1 MREQNAADE
10 GAGVSIAAD
19 NGSHQVVSGRI
30 KGVEAISE
38 RFLSENVM
46 VNRLNTT
53 LGAHSAMVEP
63 ALDDLE
69 AALAEVVIEPP
80 SLTLVSNLTGRAI
93 EPGEVLDGT
102 YWKRHA
108 REPVAFASGVR
119 TLADLGVDL
128 VVEIGPHSVL
138 GPMVALSWPPS
149 TESAGDPVVLW
160 SMRQPSINAPAGQ
173 STFVK
178 AVAGAYAAGLSIDFT
193 GLFAGEA
200 RRRISLP
207 GYPFQRECHWV
218 EAPRQ
223 RRLSAGHP
231 LLGVRHDSASGETT
245 FETDIFPSDPA
256 WLNDHRVFGRIIAP
270 GALYGAMAA
279 SASLAEGNGSVILE
293 DMQLH
298 TPLVFPEE
306 DSEERT
312 GEERRTMQLLLE
324 ASGEGPSRHVQIF
337 SKGETDE
344 GWTLHAEGR
353 ISSGSRMPGAETRV
367 DLEGLKAGL
376 SAVELTAYY
385 RAKAEIGIDL
395 GPSFRTLE
403 ALWARPGEA
412 LGEVS
417 LPDSGRP

>member
-1 MREQNAADE
+1 ME
-10 GAGVSIAAD
+10 IA
-19 NGSHQVVSGRI
+19 
-30 KGVEAISE
+30 
-38 RFLSENVM
+38 
-46 VNRLNTT
+46 
-53 LGAHSAMVEP
+53 
-63 ALDDLE
+63 
-69 AALAEVVIEPP
+69 PP
-80 SLTLVSNLTGRAI
+80 SLTLVSNLTGRAV

-138 GPMVALSWPPS
+138 GPMVSLSWPPS

-160 SMRQPSINAPAGQ
+160 SMRQPSINAPAGH

-231 LLGVRHDSASGETT
+231 LLGVRHESARGETT

-306 DSEERT
+306 DSEDKNR
-312 GEERRTMQLLLE
+312 
-324 ASGEGPSRHVQIF
+324 
-337 SKGETDE
+337 
-344 GWTLHAEGR
+344 
-353 ISSGSRMPGAETRV
+353 
-367 DLEGLKAGL
+367 
-376 SAVELTAYY
+376 
-385 RAKAEIGIDL
+385 
-395 GPSFRTLE
+395 
-403 ALWARPGEA
+403 
-412 LGEVS
+412 
-417 LPDSGRP
+417 